1 VNEDHQVYG
10 KIFMILI
17 KSITTAEADAAKL
30 TGMKYAL
37 MYEWARSTAA
47 LLEELYPSD
56 IFTGNS
62 GDPGVMA
69 ILEIKKQLNAYLK
82 SEVYK

>member
-1 VNEDHQVYG
+1 VNKGEVYS
-10 KIFMILI
+10 KIFKTLI
-17 KSITTAEADAAKL
+17 KEATTAEAADVKL

-37 MYEWARSTAA
+37 VYEWARSTAA

-62 GDPGVMA
+62 GDPRLTV

-82 SEVYK
+82 R

>member
-1 VNEDHQVYG
+1 VKEYGVYG

-17 KSITTAEADAAKL
+17 KSVTTAEADDAKL
-30 TGMKYAL
+30 SGMKYAL

-69 ILEIKKQLNAYLK
+69 ILEIKKQLNAFLK
-82 SEVYK
+82 GEVYV